1 VSASS
6 SPSVSVILPA
16 FNAERFVRAAV
27 TSVLAQ
33 TFHDFELIAI
43 DDGSTDRTGALLDD
57 LARSDGRLAVVHQP
71 NAGLIATL
79 NSAIDLARAPL
90 IARMDA
96 DDLCRP
102 TRLERQVAYMNV
114 HPDVA
119 LLGGAYRLI
128 DDADRPIKT
137 FRPPT
142 DHATLDAQCLATTQ
156 PICHPLA
163 MIRRSSIDRV
173 GKYDPQYEAAEDL
186 DFFLRL
192 AEVGT
197 LACLDGEP
205 LLDYRMHAA
214 SVSERKQHLQRDNQ
228 RKAVEAAYARRG
240 IEKPATSADEWRPTT
255 DADRFKWTCTYGWW
269 ALRDGHF
276 STARAYAW
284 KALRARPTSREA
296 WALLAK
302 SAIGGRR

>member
-1 VSASS
+1 VVDSRV
-6 SPSVSVILPA
+6 PSISVVLPA
-16 FNAERFVRAAV
+16 FNAERFVRSAV

-33 TFHDFELIAI
+33 TYRDFELIAI
-43 DDGSTDRTGALLDD
+43 DDGSADRTGPLLDE
-57 LARSDGRLAVVHQP
+57 LARGDARLRVVHQA

-79 NSAIDLARAPL
+79 NRGIDLARGPL
-90 IARMDA
+90 VARMDA
-96 DDLCRP
+96 DDVCWP
-102 TRLERQVAYMNV
+102 DRLARQVAFMDA
-114 HPDVA
+114 HPDVV

-163 MIRRSSIDRV
+163 MIRRSAIDRV
-173 GKYDPQYEAAEDL
+173 GRYDAHYEAAEDL

-192 AEVGT
+192 AEVGR
-197 LACLDGEP
+197 LACIEGDP
-205 LLDYRMHAA
+205 LLDYRMHAS
-214 SVSERKQHLQRDNQ
+214 SVSERKQQLQRSNQ
-228 RKAVEAAYARRG
+228 RRAVEAAYARRG
-240 IEKPATSADEWRPTT
+240 IAQPATAADDWRPTT

-269 ALRDGHF
+269 ALKEGHT

-284 KALRARPTSREA
+284 KAIRTRPTSREA

-302 SAIGGRR
+302 SAVGGKR